1 MRITKKINA
10 ALVCFA
16 ILFTNPIYADVKLPA
31 PFSDHMVLQHNATVP
46 VWGWADAGEKVT
58 VQLGKQIKTTTAN
71 AWGKWMWKLDKIA
84 AGEPYS
90 ITVSGKNK
98 IVINDVY
105 AGEVWLCS
113 GQSNMDMT
121 VAKEGRYWCGVFNEA
136 QEVAAANYP
145 LITMFDTDFTPGDR
159 PADDVQGKWEI
170 VSPQTVGHLSAV
182 AYFFAREIQQ
192 KIKMPVGLIITF
204 SYRYFRINNVV

>member
-1 MRITKKINA
+1 MKINKKVNT

-16 ILFTNPIYADVKLPA
+16 ILFTNQIYADVKLPV
-31 PFSDHMVLQHNATVP
+31 PFTDHMVLQHDATVP

-71 AWGKWMWKLDKIA
+71 AWGKWLWKLDKIA

-121 VAKEGRYWCGVFNEA
+121 VAKEDRYWCGVFNEA